1 MENKTIVDKHFIR
14 FREFMDG
21 SEDKIVTMTYFKN
34 EKTNKKAGGVK
45 NPYYDKIVKMTT
57 VEFTYGR
64 KYSEEVKSTN
74 PDYEFKGSKTEYTK
88 FEGNDI
94 LEKNVKGELSLGIVD
109 PKNTNSEFFVWNED
123 GSLESWDAE
132 KRGNVYDYLP
142 QRKPYGTPQ
151 SGVIYRRYKYTNIQS
166 LTVGN
171 THFINPDFLKEN
183 ESIN

>member
-21 SEDKIVTMTYFKN
+21 SEDKIVTMTYYKN
-34 EKTNKKAGGVK
+34 EKTNKKAGGVE

-123 GSLESWDAE
+123 GSSLES
-132 KRGNVYDYLP
+132 
-142 QRKPYGTPQ
+142 
-151 SGVIYRRYKYTNIQS
+151 
-166 LTVGN
+166 
-171 THFINPDFLKEN
+171 
-183 ESIN
+183 